1 MPSEDGH
8 GPAGWGWVGGDGG
21 PPPKQTETSAC
32 FLGRAADTSLWKTRP
47 SVTYRDGDYPVLIF
61 WIIESL
67 ADLSSWAAVKNIPSQ
82 GHLDILHSG
91 SQAPQ
96 VSEAPDPVTEPV
108 SEWKIPVESI
118 PWEGVPLPRYGSF
131 YTCSTE
137 HFLGA
142 GTLSLQEWYLTP
154 GGSVSKDLGNH
165 QMKTHIVR
173 RLILGLCVHFK

>member
-1 MPSEDGH
+1 M
-8 GPAGWGWVGGDGG
+8 
-21 PPPKQTETSAC
+21 
-32 FLGRAADTSLWKTRP
+32 
-47 SVTYRDGDYPVLIF
+47 TYRDGDYPALIF

-96 VSEAPDPVTEPV
+96 VSEAPV

-118 PWEGVPLPRYGSF
+118 LWEGVPLPRYGSF
-131 YTCSTE
+131 YTCSTG

-142 GTLSLQEWYLTP
+142 GTLSLQEWYPAL

-165 QMKTHIVR
+165 
-173 RLILGLCVHFK
+173 